1 MIGTWDIEV
10 TLRNRATGCATG
22 ASAKPLRAV
31 DTFTSGGAL
40 IETGVHA
47 TPQPHSPGQ
56 GTWRHICGQ
65 NYAAVLRFF
74 HFNPDGSVAET
85 RKVTRHLELS
95 KDGNEFTGTASI
107 EVYDADD
114 CLVTAHC
121 ATETARRFG

>member
-1 MIGTWDIEV
+1 MPREH
-10 TLRNRATGCATG
+10 LPE
-22 ASAKPLRAV
+22 PLRAV

-56 GTWRHICGQ
+56 GTWRHICGR
-65 NYAAVLRFF
+65 NYSAVLRFF
-74 HFNPDGSVAET
+74 RFNPDGSVAET

-107 EVYDADD
+107 EVFDADD
-114 CLVTAHC
+114 RLVTAHC
-121 ATETARRFG
+121 ATETAKRFG

>member
-10 TLRNRATGCATG
+10 TLRSRETGHATGS
-22 ASAKPLRAV
+22 SAKPLRAV
-31 DTFTSGGAL
+31 NTFTSGGAL
-40 IETGVHA
+40 IETGAHA
-47 TPQPHSPGQ
+47 IPNLSSPGQ

-74 HFNPDGSVAET
+74 HFNPDGSVAWT

-107 EVYDADD
+107 EVFDADD
-114 CLVTAHC
+114 RLVTAHC